1 MSDFPST
8 ARVVIIGGGVM
19 GVSLLYHLAKEGW
32 KDLVLIE
39 KGELTSGSTWHAA
52 GQCPHFIGSLNM
64 AKIHNYGTELY
75 AALEAET
82 GQATGWHG
90 CGGLRL
96 ALTDEEVNWF
106 HYVKGIMDQ
115 VGAEMHVI
123 GPDEIRQH
131 HPHLETFGVKAAA
144 LTITDGH
151 VDPTSG
157 TNAMAAGAR
166 QNGATIKRHVRVTDT
181 KQLDSGEWKVFT
193 DHGDIVCDHLVN
205 AAGSYSEIVGS
216 WVGLTVPVTNMVH
229 QYVVTDGLDEVKGL
243 SKELP
248 VVRDPYS
255 HAYLRQEQA
264 GLLIGP
270 YETVGAVTCFDDG
283 VPWDFE
289 MELLP
294 PELDRLL
301 PFFER
306 ASERLPLFGQAG
318 IRRVISGAITHTP
331 DSNFLLGPAAGL
343 KNYWMCCGASIGI
356 SQGPGAGKY
365 LAQQMVHGQSEI
377 NMLEFDPRRFGGH
390 ADADYTKKMSI
401 ADYQH
406 MYHCYPPGEQLEEC
420 RPIKTTPLYD
430 VLDKKG
436 AQWSETFGWERP
448 SWFSPSGEKEIYSFR
463 RSNWFDPV
471 GAECQAVRERVGI
484 LDLSGF
490 AKFDVTGPGAT
501 AFLDRI
507 FANAMPKKTG
517 RVVLAHWLTEDGV
530 IEGEATITR
539 LAEDCYYIASAA
551 TAELRDQDM
560 LHQRLLPGEDV
571 TIQNITQEYG
581 VIVLSGPK
589 ARDVLEQCTDADL
602 TTPAFPWLSAQEIDV
617 VGVPLRALRVSYVG
631 ELGWEL
637 HAPMETLATLYDA
650 LWAAGEAHGI
660 ADFGLYAMNS
670 LRMEKGY
677 RGWGSELTSELTPYE
692 AGLDRFVSAKKDYV
706 GSAALA
712 AKRETGDL
720 LYKLVYLDVDA
731 VDADVRGNEP
741 VYQGDSIVGVTT
753 SGAYGFA
760 TGKSLAF
767 AFVPPDQIA
776 PGTEFQIDILGSKRT
791 AIVIDEPAY
800 DPENARLRA

>member
-1 MSDFPST
+1 MPDLPSH
-8 ARVVIIGGGVM
+8 ARVVVIGGGVM
-19 GVSLLYHLAKEGW
+19 GVSVLYHLAKEGW
-32 KDLVLIE
+32 QDLLLIE

-64 AKIHNYGTELY
+64 AKIHHYGTELY
-75 AALEAET
+75 PALEAET

-90 CGGLRL
+90 CGGIRL

-115 VGAEMHVI
+115 IGAEMHVI

-131 HPHLETFGVKAAA
+131 HPMLENFDVKAGA

-166 QNGATIKRHVRVTDT
+166 QRGAKIARHVRVTDT
-181 KQLDSGEWKVFT
+181 KRLDDGQWKVFT
-193 DHGDIVCDHLVN
+193 DHGDVTCDHIVN
-205 AAGSYSEIVGS
+205 AAGSYSDVVGS
-216 WVGLTVPVTNMVH
+216 WVGLTVPITNMVH
-229 QYVVTDGLDEVKGL
+229 QYVVTEPLDEVKGL
-243 SKELP
+243 DKELP

-255 HAYLRQEQA
+255 HSYLRQEQA

-270 YETVGAVTCFDDG
+270 YETVGAQTCFDDG
-283 VPWDFE
+283 VPWDFD

-294 PELDRLL
+294 PDLDRLL

-306 ASERLPLFGQAG
+306 ASERLPLFGKAG

-331 DSNFLLGPAAGL
+331 DSNFLLGPAPGL
-343 KNYWMCCGASIGI
+343 ENYWMACGASIGI
-356 SQGPGAGKY
+356 CQGPGAGKY
-365 LAQQMVHGQSEI
+365 LAQWMVHGQAEI
-377 NMLEFDPRRFGGH
+377 NMLEFDPRRFGGY
-390 ADADYTKKMSI
+390 ADADYTRKMSI

-448 SWFSPSGEKEIYSFR
+448 SWFSPTGEAEVYSFR
-463 RSNWFDPV
+463 RSNWFGPV
-471 GAECQAVRERVGI
+471 AEECRAVRERVGI

-490 AKFDVTGPGAT
+490 AKFDVEGSGAT
-501 AFLDRI
+501 DFLNRL
-507 FANAMPKKTG
+507 FANAMPKTVG

-539 LAEDCYYIASAA
+539 LGEERYYIASAA

-560 LHQRLLPGEDV
+560 LTQRLRADDDV
-571 TIQNITQEYG
+571 TITNITADRG

-589 ARDVLEQCTDADL
+589 ARDVLAQATDADL
-602 TTPAFPWLSAQEIDV
+602 TTPAFPWMTAQEIDV
-617 VGVPLRALRVSYVG
+617 AGVPVRALRVSYVG

-637 HAPMETLATLYDA
+637 HAPMESLPTLYEA
-650 LWAAGEAHGI
+650 LWSAGEAHGI

-670 LRMEKGY
+670 LRMEKAY
-677 RGWGSELTSELTPYE
+677 RGWGSELTNELTPYE
-692 AGLDRFVSAKKDYV
+692 AGLDRFVSTKKAYI
-706 GSAALA
+706 GSPALA
-712 AKRETGDL
+712 AKRDSGDL
-720 LYKLVYLDVDA
+720 LYKLVYLDVD
-731 VDADVRGNEP
+731 VEDADVRGNEP
-741 VYQGDSIVGVTT
+741 VYANGDIVGVTT
-753 SGAYGFA
+753 SGAYGHA
-760 TGKSLAF
+760 VGKSLAF
-767 AFVPPDQIA
+767 AYVPPDMIA
-776 PGTEFQIDILGSKRT
+776 PGTGFEIDILGSRRAAT
-791 AIVIDEPAY
+791 IIDEPAY
-800 DPENARLRA
+800 DPDNTRLRA